1 MQRKGNNLKEI
12 ETHDS
17 EHSSGPRD
25 IRFYHLCSL
34 STESPTPTPNS
45 QHPMMPLLPSPSNFW
60 YLMKSSC
67 HKRIISCKIL
77 NHKSVGLKG
86 KAHLSHPVTQS

>member
-1 MQRKGNNLKEI
+1 MQRNGNNLKEI

-34 STESPTPTPNS
+34 STESPTPPP
-45 QHPMMPLLPSPSNFW
+45 Q
-60 YLMKSSC
+60 
-67 HKRIISCKIL
+67 
-77 NHKSVGLKG
+77 
-86 KAHLSHPVTQS
+86 LSTSHDALTT